1 MKTSDDVRSGFLRY
15 FEDRGHRVVR
25 SSPLVPQNDPT
36 LLFANAGM
44 NQFKDVFLGR
54 EKRDYRRAASSQ
66 KCVRAGGKHNDLE
79 NVGVTAR
86 HHTFFEMLGNFS
98 FGDYFKQEAISFA
111 WEYLTAELRL
121 PKDRL
126 VVTIFAGEERVPRDA
141 DAHRFWLAHVPAERI
156 LELGMKDNFWAMGET
171 GPCGPCSEIHYF
183 QGDALPCPE
192 EAAGRSC
199 LGVVC
204 ECDRWL
210 EVWNLVFMQYERG
223 DTGALDPL
231 PAPCVDT
238 GMGLERVTAVLQG
251 KLSNYETDLFQ
262 PLIQAVARRAGKQYL
277 DPPDP
282 KNRQCRCNGCLET
295 EHANISMR
303 VVADHLRATTFLI
316 SDGVL
321 PGNEGRGY
329 VLRKI
334 MRRAMRHGKR
344 LGIEEPFLH
353 ALTHEVVARMQSA
366 YPELA
371 THEATITRIVG
382 LEETRFEATMRVAT
396 GVFGRLIDRLRV
408 GQAGLGDRIA
418 TQPVTQAAMDAQQ
431 EWLHRV
437 PGKDAF
443 QLYDTYGLPLDFIE
457 ELAHDYGFH
466 VDVDGF
472 EKELLV
478 QQERARQS
486 SKMTAVKG
494 DPVYAKVAEEGRTSF
509 LGYETLSVEDARVL
523 AVLREGA
530 LARRLDAGQHGLV
543 VLDRTPF
550 YANAG
555 GQLGDTG
562 MIAAAGSSAEVTD
575 TTSPLPGLTV
585 HHVRVVHGGFERG
598 MVVRAEVDVSRRA
611 GTMRHHTGTHLLNA
625 ALRET
630 LGPHVKQAGS
640 LVAPE
645 RLRFDFSHY
654 TAVTAGEL
662 RQVENRVNAEILRDA
677 RVQKTE
683 MGREEA
689 LSSGALA
696 FFGDKYGERVRVVEV
711 PGFSKELCGGTHVG
725 QTGEIGLFLLTA
737 EQGISAGTR
746 RVEAITGE
754 AAIARA
760 QRDQGIL
767 DELESAARVDRRE
780 LVEEYARLREQLKAR
795 EREVQALKLK
805 LATAG
810 SAVET
815 AREDQVEVAGTL
827 VWTPHF
833 EGLDRKAHAAVVDEF
848 RNRHRDARFAL
859 VSASSSGDGV
869 SVIASVSPSLS
880 NSISAPELMKKLGLR
895 GGGRRDFAQGGGIE
909 PGEVDALRQKAREL
923 LRSLAEGAAHA

>member
-1 MKTSDDVRSGFLRY
+1 
-15 FEDRGHRVVR
+15 
-25 SSPLVPQNDPT
+25 
-36 LLFANAGM
+36 
-44 NQFKDVFLGR
+44 
-54 EKRDYRRAASSQ
+54 
-66 KCVRAGGKHNDLE
+66 
-79 NVGVTAR
+79 
-86 HHTFFEMLGNFS
+86 
-98 FGDYFKQEAISFA
+98 
-111 WEYLTAELRL
+111 
-121 PKDRL
+121 
-126 VVTIFAGEERVPRDA
+126 
-141 DAHRFWLAHVPAERI
+141 
-156 LELGMKDNFWAMGET
+156 
-171 GPCGPCSEIHYF
+171 
-183 QGDALPCPE
+183 
-192 EAAGRSC
+192 
-199 LGVVC
+199 
-204 ECDRWL
+204 
-210 EVWNLVFMQYERG
+210 
-223 DTGALDPL
+223 
-231 PAPCVDT
+231 
-238 GMGLERVTAVLQG
+238 
-251 KLSNYETDLFQ
+251 
-262 PLIQAVARRAGKQYL
+262 
-277 DPPDP
+277 
-282 KNRQCRCNGCLET
+282 
-295 EHANISMR
+295 
-303 VVADHLRATTFLI
+303 
-316 SDGVL
+316 
-321 PGNEGRGY
+321 
-329 VLRKI
+329 
-334 MRRAMRHGKR
+334 
-344 LGIEEPFLH
+344 
-353 ALTHEVVARMQSA
+353 
-366 YPELA
+366 
-371 THEATITRIVG
+371 
-382 LEETRFEATMRVAT
+382 
-396 GVFGRLIDRLRV
+396 
-408 GQAGLGDRIA
+408 
-418 TQPVTQAAMDAQQ
+418 MDAQQ

-457 ELAHDYGFH
+457 ELAHDYGFR

-509 LGYETLSVEDARVL
+509 LGYEALAVEDAQVL

-550 YANAG
+550 YANSG
-555 GQLGDTG
+555 GQVGDTG
-562 MIAAAGSSAEVTD
+562 VIAAAGSSSAEVTD

-598 MVVRAEVDVSRRA
+598 MVVRAEVDALRRA

-654 TAVTAGEL
+654 TAVTPGEL
-662 RQVENRVNAEILRDA
+662 RQLENRVNAEILRDA
-677 RVQKTE
+677 HVQKTE

-754 AAIARA
+754 TAIARA

-780 LVEEYARLREQLKAR
+780 LVDEYARLREQLKAR
-795 EREVQALKLK
+795 EREVQALKMK

-810 SAVET
+810 SGAGS
-815 AREDQVEVAGTL
+815 ASEDQVEVAGTL

-833 EGLDRKAHAAVVDEF
+833 EGLDRKAHAALVDDF
-848 RNRHRDARFAL
+848 RNRHKDARFAL

-869 SVIASVSPSLS
+869 SVIASVSPSLAG
-880 NSISAPELMKKLGLR
+880 SIPTRFFHFDDICAEVCHQ
-895 GGGRRDFAQGGGIE
+895 FGGIR
-909 PGEVDALRQKAREL
+909 G
-923 LRSLAEGAAHA
+923 